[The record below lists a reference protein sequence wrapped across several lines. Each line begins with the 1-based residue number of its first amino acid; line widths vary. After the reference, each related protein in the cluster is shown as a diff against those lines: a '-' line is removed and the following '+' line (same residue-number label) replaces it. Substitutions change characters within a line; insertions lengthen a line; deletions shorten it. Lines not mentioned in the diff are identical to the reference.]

1 MPKRTRT
8 RTMTGLQDN
17 DYGSELS
24 ILAAQ
29 NQDQG
34 ITKTIDVHVVDQEGQ
49 QSPYIHAQH
58 FPDGIARSATQTIRT
73 P

>member
-1 MPKRTRT
+1 
-8 RTMTGLQDN
+8 MTGLEDN

-49 QSPYIHAQH
+49 HSPYIHAQH
-58 FPDGIARSATQTIRT
+58 FHNGITRGAIQTIRT